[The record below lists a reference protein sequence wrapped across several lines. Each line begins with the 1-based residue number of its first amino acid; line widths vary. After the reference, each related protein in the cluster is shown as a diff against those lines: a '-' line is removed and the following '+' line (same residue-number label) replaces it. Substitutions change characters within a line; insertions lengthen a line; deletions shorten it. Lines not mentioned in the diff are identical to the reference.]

1 MTSFFESV
9 DFNPHTNVPGNGVLS
24 KASTHTPYSRLLRTE
39 TIDMSDRQ
47 VEIRR
52 GIKDLIESALVDPK
66 AGDAT
71 QEGFSEVCA

>member
-1 MTSFFESV
+1 MAFSPRQV
-9 DFNPHTNVPGNGVLS
+9 HTHPIPGSHERN
-24 KASTHTPYSRLLRTE
+24 HN
-39 TIDMSDRQ
+39 MSDRQ

-71 QEGFSEVCA
+71 QEGFSEVRAELRVVLALSD